1 MIQKWGKDLNKCFS
15 EKKKKKKDQKA
26 QEKDVQHHYH

>member
-15 EKKKKKKDQKA
+15 EKKKKKDQKA